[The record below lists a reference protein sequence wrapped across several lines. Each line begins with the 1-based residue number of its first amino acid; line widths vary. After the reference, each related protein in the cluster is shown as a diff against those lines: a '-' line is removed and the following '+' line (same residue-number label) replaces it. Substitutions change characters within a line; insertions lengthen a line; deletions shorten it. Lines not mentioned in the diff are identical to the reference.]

1 MTDPTTPPVA
11 PLPVAIVTGAG
22 AGLGAALA
30 QALAA
35 RGHAV
40 LGIAR
45 SAAGLAATAGR
56 CPPGRFHAAPA
67 DVADAAALRR
77 IVARAEREIGPVAIL
92 INNAAVYQRAD
103 FISTPAEEIT
113 GQIAINLGGYINAA
127 AAVLPAMADRG
138 RGRIVNVGSLAG
150 DGPLPGSLAYTVS
163 KLACRGFD
171 AALVTEL
178 AGRLPGITVSEWIP
192 GILATGMGRADGIA
206 PETAAAWGVALALD
220 SDPALH
226 GARFLCN
233 RQLLPTRSFKRRIK
247 DRLLLRPAPLPRLL
261 GDMA

>member
-1 MTDPTTPPVA
+1 MTAAVSVA
-11 PLPVAIVTGAG
+11 LVTGAG

-30 QALAA
+30 QALTA

-45 SAAGLAATAGR
+45 GAAGLAETAGR
-56 CPPGRFHAAPA
+56 CAPGLFHAQSA
-67 DVADAAALRR
+67 DVTDAAALRR
-77 IVARAEREIGPVAIL
+77 IVAEAERDIGPVAIL
-92 INNAAVYQRAD
+92 INNAAVYHRAD

-138 RGRIVNVGSLAG
+138 RGRIINVGSLAG
-150 DGPLPGSLAYTVS
+150 EGPLPGSLAYTVS

-192 GILATGMGRADGIA
+192 GILATGMGRTDGIA
-206 PETAAAWGVALALD
+206 PETAAAWGVTLALD
-220 SDPALH
+220 RDPALH
-226 GARFLCN
+226 GARFLCD
-233 RQLLPTRSFKRRIK
+233 RQMLPARSFKRRIK
-247 DRLLLRPAPLPRLL
+247 DMLLLRPAPVPRLL
-261 GDMA
+261 GEGA